1 MSVLKDLG
9 DLQRKIIFYLAENP
23 KQHKESIM
31 KSLEHK
37 YYGSVL
43 NAVKRLE
50 KTKYLVSV
58 RAKSKKNLKIKLY
71 SCSEKGVFYAL
82 VKNEKTDVLKI
93 LENYK
98 DYGVVKRLREVCD
111 LLGEEVFIKLLRFAQ
126 PFLPLA
132 ESLGVE
138 EACGCAFSHFLM
150 HPDKLG
156 DLREAIKRSPK
167 ARELAR
173 IWIESLSG
181 GESG

>member
-98 DYGVVKRLREVCD
+98 DYGVVKRLREICEM
-111 LLGEEVFIKLLRFAQ
+111 LGEEVFVKLIKLIQ
-126 PFLPLA
+126 PFLPLVETMGA
-132 ESLGVE
+132 E
-138 EACGCAFSHFLM
+138 EALGRAISYFLE

-156 DLREAIKRSPK
+156 DLREAIEKSPK
-167 ARELAR
+167 AMEWMR
-173 IWIESLSG
+173 SLR
-181 GESG
+181 